1 MKKRISLL
9 VFTHLVAV
17 FMGIFVFYIVSNIS
31 ENNTGAWY
39 NGTIDLSIYNEIPEI
54 RMMSRKFGDLD
65 AIYLYPSDYI
75 DEDGYLTK
83 EAYEKIQYE
92 NLGVYSTPTEAQ
104 KAIVKLNNYFEKNS
118 HKI

>member
-1 MKKRISLL
+1 MKKSNILL

-39 NGTIDLSIYNEIPEI
+39 NGTIDLSIYNEMPEI

-65 AIYLYPSDYI
+65 AIYLYSISTIHLPLYQI
-75 DEDGYLTK
+75 FLK
-83 EAYEKIQYE
+83 MLQVQY
-92 NLGVYSTPTEAQ
+92 Q
-104 KAIVKLNNYFEKNS
+104 
-118 HKI
+118 

>member
-1 MKKRISLL
+1 MKKSIILL

-39 NGTIDLSIYNEIPEI
+39 NGTIDLSTYNEIPEI

-75 DEDGYLTK
+75 DKQGNLTD
-83 EAYEKIQYE
+83 KIECE
-92 NLGVYSTPTEAQ
+92 NFGVYLNPTKAK
-104 KAIVKLNNYFEKNS
+104 KAIVKLNKYFRKTNASEL
-118 HKI
+118 